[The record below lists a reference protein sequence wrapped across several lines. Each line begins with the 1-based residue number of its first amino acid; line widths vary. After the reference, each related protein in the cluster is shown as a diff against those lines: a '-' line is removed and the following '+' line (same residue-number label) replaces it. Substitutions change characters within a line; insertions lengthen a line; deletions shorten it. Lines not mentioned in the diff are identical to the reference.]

1 MVSEG
6 LYLCTWCVDLE
17 CLFNKIASLNMYFNT
32 TAKSAVDTAWT
43 LHHA

>member
-6 LYLCTWCVDLE
+6 LYLCTCASTSSVYS
-17 CLFNKIASLNMYFNT
+17 NKIASLNMYFNT